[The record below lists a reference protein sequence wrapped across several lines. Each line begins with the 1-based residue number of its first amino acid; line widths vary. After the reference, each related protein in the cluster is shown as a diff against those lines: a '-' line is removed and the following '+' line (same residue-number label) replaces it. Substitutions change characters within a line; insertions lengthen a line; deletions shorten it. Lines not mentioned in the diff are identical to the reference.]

1 MLKLL
6 GKVPIVSLLAPAL
19 FLALILGAM
28 ACGSAAEPMVVEKE
42 VVKVVEVEKI
52 VEVAVTPTPAASS
65 SEIGIKV
72 GNMVPEFTLNLIDG
86 KTLTSVQLLQDGR
99 PTFLHFFKPN

>member
-1 MLKLL
+1 
-6 GKVPIVSLLAPAL
+6 
-19 FLALILGAM
+19 
-28 ACGSAAEPMVVEKE
+28 MVVEKE
-42 VVKVVEVEKI
+42 VVKV

>member
-6 GKVPIVSLLAPAL
+6 GKVPIVSLLAPVL

-28 ACGSAAEPMVVEKE
+28 ACGSAAEPIVVEKE
-42 VVKVVEVEKI
+42 VVVV

-72 GNMVPEFTLNLIDG
+72 GNMVLEFTLNLIDG